1 MKGLKNLV
9 IYYYLYRFRKTFT
22 IIFSLL
28 FVILVSNFIYSDIV
42 EYLKLRDKLEYLDY
56 ILPLKWVL
64 NIGLFSL
71 IVYLLLG
78 IFKSKDKKN
87 SDIKNDIKT
96 EKISKED
103 IILEEFKNRVLKSKG
118 DLIIEKKLKNK

>member
-64 NIGLFSL
+64 NISLFSL

-78 IFKSKDKKN
+78 IFKSKEKKEEVEER
-87 SDIKNDIKT
+87 SK
-96 EKISKED
+96 ELSKED
-103 IILEEFKNRVLKSKG
+103 IILEEFKDKVLKSKG
-118 DLIIEKKLKNK
+118 DLIIEKKLKNR

>member
-64 NIGLFSL
+64 NIGLFAL

-78 IFKSKDKKN
+78 IFKSKEKKEPKQ
-87 SDIKNDIKT
+87 IPK
-96 EKISKED
+96 EPSKED
-103 IILEEFKNRVLKSKG
+103 IVLEKFKNRVLKSKG
-118 DLIIEKKLKNK
+118 DLAIERKLKKR

>member
-78 IFKSKDKKN
+78 IFKSKEKKN
-87 SDIKNDIKT
+87 SDIKNDIKQ
-96 EKISKED
+96 EKISKDD

>member
-87 SDIKNDIKT
+87 SDIKNDIKQ
-96 EKISKED
+96 EKISKDD

>member
-56 ILPLKWVL
+56 ILPLKWFL
-64 NIGLFSL
+64 NIGLFSV

-78 IFKSKDKKN
+78 IFKSKEKKEEVKE
-87 SDIKNDIKT
+87 SPK
-96 EKISKED
+96 EPSKED
-103 IILEEFKNRVLKSKG
+103 IILEEFKDKVLKSKG
-118 DLIIEKKLKNK
+118 DLIIEKKLKNR

>member
-87 SDIKNDIKT
+87 SDIKNDIKN
-96 EKISKED
+96 EEISKED
-103 IILEEFKNRVLKSKG
+103 IILEKFKDKVLKSKG

>member
-78 IFKSKDKKN
+78 IFKSKEKKEEVKER
-87 SDIKNDIKT
+87 SK
-96 EKISKED
+96 ELSKED
-103 IILEEFKNRVLKSKG
+103 IILEEFKDKVLKSKG
-118 DLIIEKKLKNK
+118 DLIIEKKLKNR

>member
-56 ILPLKWVL
+56 ILPLKWFL
-64 NIGLFSL
+64 NIGLFCV

-78 IFKSKDKKN
+78 IFKSKEKKEEVKE
-87 SDIKNDIKT
+87 SPK
-96 EKISKED
+96 EPSKED

-118 DLIIEKKLKNK
+118 DLIIEKKTKK